1 MQSASLIISLLARLT
16 GAISKALMLILII
29 PLAAALALSVP
40 ATHTLAL
47 IGSALVIE
55 YGAAPIG
62 IGLGLPPAFVF
73 FVLACVALGVT
84 LALFDI
90 FDSIGDHSERVR
102 LFLERS
108 KKRADASAVLAKY
121 GIYGLVV
128 VVITLGFYVS
138 PPIAW
143 ICGWDRKRSVLL
155 IMTGYCIISALL
167 ILITGDALR
176 ILLPKT

>member
-47 IGSALVIE
+47 IGSALAIE

-73 FVLACVALGVT
+73 FVLACVALGVI
-84 LALFDI
+84 LAL

-102 LFLERS
+102 LFLARS

-128 VVITLGFYVS
+128 VVITLGLYVS

-143 ICGWDRKRSVLL
+143 ICGWNRKRSVLL